1 MLPYFQFHHIG
12 VACNDIEKTAGMYVD
27 AGYSRTEAII
37 DPLQNVNVCVLTKE
51 GMPKIE
57 LLAPVDEKSPI
68 CKILQKSSGATPYHV
83 CYTVLDMEKAI
94 ADLRKLRFIPTSK
107 PKMSNVFDA
116 LVCFLFHKDI
126 GLIEIIQNHKL

>member
-1 MLPYFQFHHIG
+1 MLPNFQFHHIG
-12 VACNDIEKTAGMYVD
+12 IACQDIEKTAGMFVD

-68 CKILQKSSGATPYHV
+68 CKILQKSNGATPYHI
-83 CYTVLDMEKAI
+83 CYLVPDMEQTI

-107 PKMSNVFDA
+107 PKMSNVFGA
-116 LVCFLFHKDI
+116 SVCFLFHKDI
-126 GLIEIIQNHKL
+126 GLIEIIQNQ